1 MKTKD
6 KVLEAALELFID
18 HGYHGTSIKL
28 IVEKSGVS
36 TGSVYHHF
44 FNKEDII
51 KELYAVTKKH
61 MNQHILDKVD
71 FSMSMRN
78 VLYRYW
84 QARINYTMTFP
95 LKAKFIS
102 TYFNAPLVQSA
113 VLLDINAMYD
123 PLQNQIKQGMKNQD
137 IIELDMVFFFYD
149 LFNACDAVTLYFETM
164 TSGPDKGLIEMA
176 FKKYWRSI
184 VKLDI

>member
-6 KVLEAALELFID
+6 KVLNAALELFID

-44 FNKEDII
+44 SNKEDII
-51 KELYAVTKKH
+51 KELYAHTKQH
-61 MNQHILDKVD
+61 MNEHILARVDLTKSIRKVL
-71 FSMSMRN
+71 SE
-78 VLYRYW
+78 YW
-84 QARINYTMTFP
+84 HSRIKYTLDFP

-102 TYFNAPLVQSA
+102 TYFNSSLIQSER
-113 VLLDINAMYD
+113 LISINAMYGD
-123 PLQNQIKQGMKNQD
+123 FMTLIQSSMKDQE
-137 IIELDMVFFFYD
+137 IIELDIVFFFYD
-149 LFNACDAVTLYFETM
+149 LFNACDAVNLYFETQDI
-164 TSGPDKGLIEMA
+164 SSDPELIELA

-184 VKLDI
+184 VRLDL